1 MFNFFCEIQV
11 LMKDV
16 SLSPNMADVLHRLWS
31 DKVVSLKKRKIRLNF
46 RMKTLIIRI
55 LFQVQQA
62 YHLSGDSFLT
72 QSNTEYFMNRV
83 SRRDQT
89 FSALLLQLFRLY
101 FYRSALWPST
111 TTSPATRT
119 YCART

>member
-55 LFQVQQA
+55 HFQVQQA

-83 SRRDQT
+83 S
-89 FSALLLQLFRLY
+89 
-101 FYRSALWPST
+101 
-111 TTSPATRT
+111 
-119 YCART
+119 